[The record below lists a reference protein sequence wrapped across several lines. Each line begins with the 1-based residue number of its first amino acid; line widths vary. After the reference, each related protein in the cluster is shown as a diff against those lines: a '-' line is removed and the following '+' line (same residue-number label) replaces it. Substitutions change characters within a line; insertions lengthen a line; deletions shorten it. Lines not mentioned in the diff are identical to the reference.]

1 MYKRVTFRL
10 FLLLSLAALPTTA
23 VGDSHELEELA
34 EILKTPF
41 SARNDSEKIMIG
53 EVEEVIL
60 VPWGISLPARIDTG
74 ADMSSLDAREVS
86 VRNNLADFTLGSG
99 YGGSR
104 LQLPVVG
111 WRQVQTSMGIEA
123 RPVVEIGICL
133 GPKLLRTQATLKDRS
148 QMSYPF
154 LVGRN
159 VLNGGFVVDTTLS
172 KAARP
177 ACPSGASF

>member
-1 MYKRVTFRL
+1 MYKGVTSRL
-10 FLLLSLAALPTTA
+10 FLLLCLAALPSA
-23 VGDSHELEELA
+23 AAGGSHQTEALQDIEL
-34 EILKTPF
+34 PF
-41 SARNDSEKIMIG
+41 SARSEPQKIMIG
-53 EVEEVIL
+53 EVEDVIL
-60 VPWGISLPARIDTG
+60 FPWGISLPARIDTG
-74 ADMSSLDAREVS
+74 AGMSALDARNVS

-99 YGGSR
+99 YGAAR

-111 WRQVQTSMGIEA
+111 WRQVRTSMGVET

-148 QMSYPF
+148 QMTYPF

-159 VLNGGFVVDTTLS
+159 VLTGGFVVDTSRS

-177 ACPSGASF
+177 ACPSGASL